1 LRGELFDFTLVREMY
16 GRKVSHAVSGRIEGD
31 TAIGRARI
39 TDGNENTTQDWRA
52 TRIARGRM
60 RAE

>member
-1 LRGELFDFTLVREMY
+1 MY
-16 GRKVSHAVSGRIEGD
+16 GRKISHAVSGRIEGD